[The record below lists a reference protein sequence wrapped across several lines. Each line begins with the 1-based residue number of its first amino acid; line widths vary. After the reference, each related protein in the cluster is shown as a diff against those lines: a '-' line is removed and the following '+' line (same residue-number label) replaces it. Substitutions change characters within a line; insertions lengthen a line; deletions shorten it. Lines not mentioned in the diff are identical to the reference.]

1 MSFLSPAAFALLG
14 LIIPV
19 VALYILKLRRRR
31 EPISTL
37 MFWEKVFK
45 EKQTT
50 SLLQKLRHL
59 LSLILQ
65 LLFLSLIVLALARP
79 QLAFTTRSARQI
91 IMAIDRSA
99 SMNTIYDQVSR
110 LESAKRKALHKI
122 DGLRFMD
129 EMMVVSFNTQPV
141 IHSPFTKHQ
150 KSLRQAVESLQPT
163 DVRTNL
169 KPTLDLA
176 YEIAQTRPNPEIVIL
191 SDFHHISDSL
201 ADRLRHPPEEVELS
215 LIRVGA
221 ETDDNVGITQF
232 RVRKSFVNAFD
243 YQTLLTVK
251 NTSQVEKR
259 FNVELYFDDALFD
272 VRPYV
277 LPPGESKSEIFGN
290 FTFEGGKLKA
300 VLDIEDALSS
310 DNTAYAALP
319 EREKIPV
326 LLVTSGNPFFENAL
340 AVDESID
347 VKVISPEDYAP
358 DVKDYQVVIF
368 DRYNPTGLGDGN
380 YIFVYPPKEGAI
392 WEIGDPLEFPIITD
406 WSREHPILKFAN
418 LTNVQVGEA
427 YQVKP
432 PDTAQVLVRSF
443 EDPLII
449 IDEASN
455 LNKLAACSTRKIV
468 FIALDVLKSDL
479 PLRIA
484 FPLIVANTIQ
494 WFNSYSRSQEN
505 HLYTGEILRKQVD
518 ASREEGRGDGGTR
531 GRGSGKGSVGNVII
545 TGPRTR
551 RWEIP
556 VNSGELLFNQTQT
569 AGFYELEIGDN
580 QETWALNLTDE
591 NESKIGAAE
600 VIKDL
605 LKEDLTLKSS
615 LILRHP
621 LWIYLVSL
629 AAGLSFIEWFLYQ
642 RRRID

>member
-1 MSFLSPAAFALLG
+1 
-14 LIIPV
+14 
-19 VALYILKLRRRR
+19 
-31 EPISTL
+31 
-37 MFWEKVFK
+37 MFWERVFK

-110 LESAKRKALHKI
+110 LESAKRKALQMI

-141 IHSPFTKHQ
+141 IHSPFTNHQ
-150 KSLRQAVESLQPT
+150 KSLRQAVESLQST
-163 DVRTNL
+163 DIRTDL

-176 YEIAQTRPNPEIVIL
+176 YKIAQTRPNPEIVIF
-191 SDFHHISDSL
+191 SDFHHIPDSL
-201 ADRLRHPPEEVELS
+201 ADQLKHPPEEVGLN
-215 LIRVGA
+215 LVKVGA

-251 NTSQVEKR
+251 NTSQAEKR
-259 FNVELYFDDALFD
+259 FNVELYFDDAIFD

-277 LPPGESKSEIFGN
+277 LPPGESKSEIFGS

-300 VLDIEDALSS
+300 VLDIEDALPS

-319 EREKIPV
+319 ERQKIPV

-347 VKVISPEDYAP
+347 VTVIPPQDYAP

-380 YIFVYPPKEGAI
+380 YIFVYPPKEAAI
-392 WEIGDPLEFPIITD
+392 WEIGDPIEFPIITD

-432 PDTAQVLVRSF
+432 PDTAQVLARSF
-443 EDPLII
+443 EDPLIA
-449 IDEASN
+449 IDEASD
-455 LNKLAACSTRKIV
+455 RKIV

-494 WFNSYSRSQEN
+494 WFDSYSRSQEN
-505 HLYTGEILRKQVD
+505 HLYTGEVLRKQVD
-518 ASREEGRGDGGTR
+518 ASIE
-531 GRGSGKGSVGNVII
+531 NVII
-545 TGPRTR
+545 TGPQTR

-556 VNSGELLFNQTQT
+556 VNSEVEHAASLFGELLFNQTQI

-600 VIKDL
+600 AIKDL
-605 LKEDLTLKSS
+605 LEEDLTLKSS
-615 LILRHP
+615 LLLRHP